1 MIFRTNIYY
10 LLILLAAFIVG
21 GCGDFSGNYEEI
33 ESSVSSESTTTTD
46 DTTDTTSPT
55 VSSTS
60 PSDNQS
66 GVSISDNISVTFSEA
81 MDTTSVT
88 TNTSNTTCSGSF
100 LLSSNNFSTCVQ
112 MSSSPSSS
120 NSYKTFTVDPSDNLS
135 STNYYKIRVTT
146 GVKDSAGNTLGSQY
160 ETSSGFTTT
169 SESIYTDN
177 GTTFKVTAS
186 GGKYYLDGTQTKSL
200 NLKKGYTYYFDSSDS
215 STNSHPFFIGTTSGG
230 GNYNGEYTSGV
241 TNSRTT
247 TGTLT
252 FVVPSDSPAT
262 LYYNCGNHS
271 GMGGTIT
278 VQ

>member
-1 MIFRTNIYY
+1 MVFLY
-10 LLILLAAFIVG
+10 ASCAK
-21 GCGDFSGNYEEI
+21 EE
-33 ESSVSSESTTTTD
+33 SKDKTSSTT
-46 DTTDTTSPT
+46 
-55 VSSTS
+55 
-60 PSDNQS
+60 SDNQTS
-66 GVSISDNISVTFSEA
+66 TDNQ
-81 MDTTSVT
+81 TTS
-88 TNTSNTTCSGSF
+88 
-100 LLSSNNFSTCVQ
+100 
-112 MSSSPSSS
+112 
-120 NSYKTFTVDPSDNLS
+120 S
-135 STNYYKIRVTT
+135 STY
-146 GVKDSAGNTLGSQY
+146 S
-160 ETSSGFTTT
+160 
-169 SESIYTDN
+169 DN
-177 GTTFKVTAS
+177 GTAFTVTVS

-215 STNSHPFFIGTTSGG
+215 STNIHPFFIGTSSGG